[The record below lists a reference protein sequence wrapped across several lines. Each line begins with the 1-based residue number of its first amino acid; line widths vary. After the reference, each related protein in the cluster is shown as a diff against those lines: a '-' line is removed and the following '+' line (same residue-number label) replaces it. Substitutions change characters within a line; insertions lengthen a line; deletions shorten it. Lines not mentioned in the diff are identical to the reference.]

1 MALGARSTEMPA
13 DSTPPVT
20 PLPASIR
27 LRLRRVVDDAG
38 TPAGRIF
45 DTFLL
50 LLILLCLATFS
61 LDTLP
66 RLTSQQRQTLEH
78 IETVSALLF
87 TIEYLL
93 RLWVAERPIRFALSF
108 FGIVDLV
115 AILPFLLTDSLDIRS
130 LRAVRFLLLFRAFKL
145 VRYTAA
151 LHRFRRA
158 FAMARE
164 ELVLFLCSAALVFY
178 FAGVGIYYCEHAAQ
192 PNKFASVF
200 DGLWWALCTLTTVG
214 YGDIYPITPG
224 GKFFTIVV
232 LMVGLGVV
240 AVPTGLVASAL
251 SRARDED
258 DEIRREG

>member
-1 MALGARSTEMPA
+1 MTE
-13 DSTPPVT
+13 PPIHPPPIHSQPT
-20 PLPASIR
+20 TAPPPASLR
-27 LRLRRVVDDAG
+27 LRLRRVVDDAE

-50 LLILLCLATFS
+50 LLILLCLTTFS
-61 LDTLP
+61 LETLP
-66 RLTSQQRQTLEH
+66 QLTAQQRQTLEH
-78 IETVSALLF
+78 IETASALVF

-93 RLWVAERPIRFALSF
+93 RLWVAERPVQFALSF
-108 FGIVDLV
+108 FGIVDLI
-115 AILPFLLTDSLDIRS
+115 AILPFLLAAGLDLRS

-158 FAMARE
+158 FTVARE
-164 ELVLFLCSAALVFY
+164 ELVLFLCCAALVFY
-178 FAGVGIYYCEHAAQ
+178 FAGVGIYYCEHKAQ
-192 PNKFASVF
+192 PDKFASVF
-200 DGLWWALCTLTTVG
+200 DGLWWAICTLTTVG
-214 YGDIYPITPG
+214 YGDIYPMTPG

-258 DEIRREG
+258 DEIQRNG